1 MNVQETSDVHTA
13 LAADRRRIARD
24 LHDSAL
30 SEITGVA
37 LALHS
42 VRHLLPTPERAKL
55 DHAIHGL
62 DSVIRSVREAVFEL
76 TNQAEPLRD
85 QLIRLVRHF
94 DALCIHDLSLST
106 SAILPVLNQNVQC
119 DVIAVITEAIT
130 NAAKYSEATV
140 IDVDVRWEQEE
151 LQLIVTDDGIGV
163 SLDTVTPGLS
173 TTSGNGLPNM
183 AYRADRNGGTFTV
196 RSGETGGTTVRWTIP
211 LAQSQATAM
220 SRPLAQSIHHEA
232 SSL

>member
-1 MNVQETSDVHTA
+1 MHTA
-13 LAADRRRIARD
+13 VAEERRRIARD

-37 LALHS
+37 LSLHS
-42 VRHLLPTPERAKL
+42 VRHLLPIPERAKL
-55 DHAIHGL
+55 DQAIHGL
-62 DSVIRSVREAVFEL
+62 DSVIRSVRDAVFEL

-94 DALCIHDLSLST
+94 DALCTHELSLST
-106 SAILPVLNQNVQC
+106 SAILPVLSGTVQC

-140 IDVDVRWEQEE
+140 IDIDVRWEQQE
-151 LQLIVTDDGIGV
+151 LQLIITDDGIGV
-163 SLDTVTPGLS
+163 SLDAMTPRPS
-173 TTSGNGLPNM
+173 TTSGNGLTNM

-196 RSGETGGTTVRWTIP
+196 GLGEAGGTTVRWTIP

-220 SRPLAQSIHHEA
+220 SRPLAQLGHREA
-232 SSL
+232 SPL